1 MTAYQLVSK
10 EKGGQSVRQ
19 LLRLLWDHLSR
30 HRRRQLKALLF
41 VMLISSLAE
50 VLSLAAVLPFLAVLP
65 TRALCGASHWCSSGL
80 QY

>member
-1 MTAYQLVSK
+1 MSK

-50 VLSLAAVLPFLAVLP
+50 VLSLAAVLPFLAVLSNP
-65 TRALCGASHWCSSGL
+65 GSLWSQPLVQQWSQS
-80 QY
+80 